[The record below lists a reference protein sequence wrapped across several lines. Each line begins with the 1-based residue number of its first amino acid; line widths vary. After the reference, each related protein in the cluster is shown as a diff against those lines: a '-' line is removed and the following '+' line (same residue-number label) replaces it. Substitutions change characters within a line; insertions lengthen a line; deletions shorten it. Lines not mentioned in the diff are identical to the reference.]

1 MAHVLD
7 IRTERRYAEGRTLVD
22 PAELGGARTAVA
34 VPLLKDDELV
44 GVITIYRQEVQPFTD
59 KQIEL
64 VSNFA
69 KQAVIAIENTRL
81 LNELRQTPVHRDV
94 AITAVAKN
102 RFC

>member
-1 MAHVLD
+1 VAHVLD
-7 IRTERRYAEGRTLVD
+7 IRTERGYAEGRTLVD

-69 KQAVIAIENTRL
+69 KQTRL
-81 LNELRQTPVHRDV
+81 LNELRQTAVHRDV
-94 AITAVAKN
+94 AITAVAQN